1 MDNERILVLDF
12 GSQYTHLLARRVRQL
27 GAYSEILAPT
37 ASREELENCRG
48 IILSGGP
55 ASVYAENAPKFNPEI
70 FKLGKPILGL
80 CYGLQLIAKEM
91 GGKVKR
97 GSVKEYGTAKVK
109 IAKKG
114 KLLNNVKDNSV
125 AWMSHGDKV
134 EKIPP
139 QFENLASTN
148 DCEFAAIANP
158 EKKIFGLQF
167 HPEVTH
173 TEEGMKVLGNFLDI
187 CGCEKK
193 WGMKNY
199 LEEKVEEI
207 RKEVGGRK
215 VFLLV
220 SGGVDS
226 TIVLALL
233 HRALGGEKIYAM
245 HVDNGFMRK
254 DESRTVKEELDK
266 LGMNELNVFDASKQ
280 FLGAVK
286 GVTDPEDKRKIIGNL
301 FVEIAD
307 MQIKELSLNPDE
319 WILGQGTIYPD
330 TIETGGTKNADLI
343 KTHHN
348 RVKAIQELIDKG
360 KIIEPLKLL
369 YKDEVRELGQELGL
383 PLNLVNRHP
392 FPGPGLAIRA
402 LCSDGG
408 EENLDELGKKA
419 NKLLKEWGFNFRAV
433 PLPVKAV
440 GVQGDE
446 RSYRNVLA
454 LEGKMNCKEL
464 EECSTKLTNSLGEIN
479 RVVFALAPEKIESVK
494 LLKKHLTKDRL
505 DLLREA
511 DAISMEELSNA
522 GLDEEVWQFPTV
534 IIPVE
539 VNGDGE
545 SIVLRPVLSREAMT
559 ARFAVLPRE
568 VIAKMVERI
577 TSLEGVGAV
586 FYDVTH
592 KPPATIEWE

>member
-27 GAYSEILAPT
+27 GVYSEILPPT
-37 ASREELENCRG
+37 ASKEELGNCCG

-55 ASVYAENAPKFNPEI
+55 ASVYAENAPSFNPEI
-70 FKLGKPILGL
+70 FNLGKPILGL
-80 CYGLQLIAKEM
+80 CYGLQIIAKEM
-91 GGKVKR
+91 GGEVQRGKVR
-97 GSVKEYGTAKVK
+97 EYGTAK
-109 IAKKG
+109 IEIKG
-114 KLLNNVKDNSV
+114 KNDLFRGTKNNSI

-139 QFENLASTN
+139 EFDKLASTE
-148 DCEFAAIANP
+148 DCEFAAITNP
-158 EKKIFGLQF
+158 EKKIFALQF

-173 TEEGMKVLGNFLDI
+173 TEGGMKILGNFLDI
-187 CGCEKK
+187 CGCKK
-193 WGMKNY
+193 EWGMKNY
-199 LEEKVEEI
+199 LEEKIREI
-207 RKEVGGRK
+207 KEEVGEKK

-226 TIVLALL
+226 SVVLSLL
-233 HRALGGEKIYAM
+233 HRALGGERIYAM

-254 DESRTVKEELDK
+254 DESRTVKGELDK
-266 LGMNELNVFDASKQ
+266 LGMKELHVFDAGEE
-280 FLGAVK
+280 FLDAVK
-286 GVTDPEDKRKIIGNL
+286 GVSDPEDKRKIIGAL

-307 MQIKELSLNPDE
+307 RQITELGLNPDE

-348 RVKAIQELIDKG
+348 RVKAIQELIEKG
-360 KIIEPLKLL
+360 KLIEPLKLL

-402 LCSDGG
+402 LCSDGKEG
-408 EENLDELGKKA
+408 NLEELGEKA
-419 NKLLKEWGFNFRAV
+419 NELISSWNFDFNAV

-464 EECSTKLTNSLGEIN
+464 EECSTKLTNSMSEIN

-494 LLKKHLTKDRL
+494 LLEGYLSKERL

-511 DAISMEELSNA
+511 DAISMEELGAA
-522 GLDEEVWQFPTV
+522 GLDDEIWQFPTV
-534 IIPVE
+534 LVPVE
-539 VNGDGE
+539 VNGQGE
-545 SIVLRPVLSREAMT
+545 SIVLRPVHSREAMT

-577 TSLEGVGAV
+577 TSLEGIGAV